1 MKGLEPLS
9 TGLQD
14 RRSGNQLSYIAKT
27 GGGMK
32 AQDEEDAESRRHG
45 DADTSPRLRVCLAP
59 CRLVVELRGIEPLR
73 PACRAGIIPLDHSPE
88 KGLVAEA
95 GVEPAPSRL

>member
-14 RRSGNQLSYIAKT
+14 RRSGSQLSYIAENGRMKT
-27 GGGMK
+27 
-32 AQDEEDAESRRHG
+32 QDEEDAETRRHG
-45 DADTSPRLRVCLAP
+45 DAETSPRLRVCLAP
-59 CRLVVELRGIEPLR
+59 CPLVVELRGIEPLR
-73 PACRAGIIPLDHSPE
+73 PACRAGIIPLDHSPK